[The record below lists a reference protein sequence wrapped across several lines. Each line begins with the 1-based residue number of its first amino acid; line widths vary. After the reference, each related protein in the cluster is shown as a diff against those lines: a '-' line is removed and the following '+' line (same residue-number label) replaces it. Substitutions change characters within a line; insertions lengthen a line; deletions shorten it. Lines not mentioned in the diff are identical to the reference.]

1 MNKRHQGSKGSRLA
15 RNEDLLEWSD
25 EGYVI
30 SRPQKGGEGTGTDLL
45 ESPGA
50 FKRAELFYLV
60 FTQCRG
66 MRYTVSSDPR
76 EFSAG
81 PVRRFE
87 KWPYGFSSFEMADVD
102 TGLFAYAGP
111 AGFFRNLRFG
121 YVDFKKKQM
130 LMRLCWRVQ
139 EEHKLFFGRDQ
150 EQQ

>member
-15 RNEDLLEWSD
+15 WNEDLLEWSD

-45 ESPGA
+45 EFPGA

-60 FTQCRG
+60 FTQGRG

-102 TGLFAYAGP
+102 TGCSPTP
-111 AGFFRNLRFG
+111 APRGFSAISDSGTLTLRRS
-121 YVDFKKKQM
+121 K
-130 LMRLCWRVQ
+130 CS
-139 EEHKLFFGRDQ
+139 
-150 EQQ
+150 